1 MTVNRKIT
9 ALALLSIVAFAA
21 VIGGFLLTTQAA
33 DTTVTT
39 DANTANTATITVDS
53 NCSDVLG
60 WNFGGMGFGRRGFGG
75 FGGFGPVE
83 VSAEFVQNV
92 TNIAKSDADV
102 QKLLADGY
110 NITLVRPVIK
120 SVVDADGYVT
130 AKATSAIVMLQKD
143 TSGRASVF
151 VNLEEGKVTRIV
163 ILTRTVI
170 EKP

>member
-9 ALALLSIVAFAA
+9 ALALLSVVAFAA
-21 VIGGFLLTTQAA
+21 VIGGFLLTTQAV
-33 DTTVTT
+33 DTTATA
-39 DANTANTATITVDS
+39 DANTANTTTITVDS

-60 WNFGGMGFGRRGFGG
+60 WNFGGIGFGRHGFGG

-120 SVVDADGYVT
+120 SVVDANGYVT
-130 AKATSAIVMLQKD
+130 TKATSAIVILQKD
-143 TSGRASVF
+143 TSGYASVF

>member
-1 MTVNRKIT
+1 MNVNRKIT
-9 ALALLSIVAFAA
+9 ALALLSVVAFAA

-33 DTTVTT
+33 DTTATA

-83 VSAEFVQNV
+83 VSSEFEQNV
-92 TNIAKSDADV
+92 TNIAKSDTDV
-102 QKLLADGY
+102 QNLLAEGY
-110 NITLVRPVIK
+110 NITSVRPVIK
-120 SVVDADGYVT
+120 NVVDANGYVT
-130 AKATSAIVMLQKD
+130 TKATSAIVMLQKD
-143 TSGRASVF
+143 TSGRAAVL
-151 VNLEEGKVTRIV
+151 VNLDEGKVTRIV